1 MTDAPLAA
9 AVDLGS
15 NSFHLVV
22 ARLDATG
29 APQVLD
35 RVKRTV
41 RLAAG
46 LGADGHLSAEAQDRA
61 LDCLRVFGQRLRE
74 VPPERVRAVGTNT
87 LRKARNAL
95 DFLARARKALG
106 HRVDIIAGREEARLI
121 YRGVA
126 QDLEASGRRLVV
138 DIGGGSTE
146 VIVGEGLEPR
156 VLDSL
161 PMGCVGYSL
170 RFFPDGAL
178 TREAFRRAVT
188 AARLELETVEGHFKA
203 VGWATAV
210 GSSGTITSI
219 ERILQETGLSPDGI
233 TPRGLRRLRA
243 ACLEAGQLSRLQ
255 LAGLAESRREVLPG
269 GLAILLAVL
278 DALEVGHLATSESA
292 LREGVLYE
300 LLGRMRQQDT
310 REDTVSRVA
319 ATRRVDTA
327 QAARVEATALR
338 FFDSVAAPWKLEPV
352 RHRAWLSWAARLH
365 EVGIDLNFSSYHKHG
380 AYLLE
385 HGDFPGFTR
394 AEQVAVAALV
404 LGHRGRLDPGKLS
417 ALYKGRI
424 TPLLRL
430 AMLLRLAHRLH
441 RSRAA
446 DPLPPISLAAHGR
459 RLTLDV
465 PGDWL
470 AAHPLTAADLDEE
483 AQAIA
488 PSGVR
493 LRVRHA
499 G

>member
-1 MTDAPLAA
+1 VTDAPLAA

-22 ARLDATG
+22 ARLDG
-29 APQVLD
+29 AGTPQVLD

-46 LGADGHLSAEAQDRA
+46 LNADGHLSTEAQERA
-61 LDCLRVFGQRLRE
+61 LDCLRLFGQRLRD

-95 DFLARARKALG
+95 DFLARARRALG

-126 QDLEASGRRLVV
+126 QDLESTGRRLVV

-161 PMGCVGYSL
+161 HMGCVGYSL
-170 RFFPDGAL
+170 RFFPEGDL

-188 AARLELETVEGHFKA
+188 AARLELETVEGQFKA
-203 VGWATAV
+203 EGWSTAV

-219 ERILQETGLSPDGI
+219 EKILQETGLSPDGI

-243 ACLEAGQLSRLQ
+243 ACLEAGQLGRLQ
-255 LAGLAESRREVLPG
+255 LSGLTESRREVLPG

-278 DALEVGHLATSESA
+278 DALEVPHLATSESA

-300 LLGRMRQQDT
+300 LLGRMRHQDT
-310 REDTVSRVA
+310 REETVARVA

-327 QAARVEATALR
+327 QAARVESTALR
-338 FFDSVAAPWKLEPV
+338 LFDSVATAWSLEPG

-404 LGHRGRLDPGKLS
+404 LGHRGRLDPEKL
-417 ALYKGRI
+417 ATLYKGRI

-430 AMLLRLAHRLH
+430 AVLLRLAHRLH

-446 DPLPPISLAAHGR
+446 DALPAFALSARSR
-459 RLTLDV
+459 RLTLTL
-465 PGDWL
+465 PEAWL
-470 AAHPLTAADLDEE
+470 SAHPLTAADLDEE
-483 AQAIA
+483 AAAIA
-488 PSGVR
+488 PAGLR
-493 LRVRHA
+493 LRVRRK